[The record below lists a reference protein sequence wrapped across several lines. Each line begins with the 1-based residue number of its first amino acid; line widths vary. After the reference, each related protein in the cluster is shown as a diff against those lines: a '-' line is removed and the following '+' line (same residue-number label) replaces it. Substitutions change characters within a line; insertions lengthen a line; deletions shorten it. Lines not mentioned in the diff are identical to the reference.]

1 MGEEILKFIRS
12 YIDLSDEEAD
22 IIRESSHIELF
33 KKNDL
38 LLSKGEYARNH
49 FFILRGCVRTYYIID
64 GEEKTTEFYTENQT
78 VIPVSIVSKQP
89 SEYYIACLE
98 DSTIA
103 IGSEEKDQRL
113 IEKIPKLKN
122 LIMKSDTQ
130 VRIQNQVMFDN
141 FKNKNPEMR
150 YRFLLETRPDLF
162 NRVPL
167 HQLAT
172 YLGITPVSLSRLRKR
187 ILRKALIILS

>member
-12 YIDLSDEEAD
+12 YIDLSEEEAD
-22 IIRESSHIELF
+22 IVRESSHIETF
-33 KKNDL
+33 RRNDI
-38 LLSKGEYARNH
+38 LLSEGEYARNH
-49 FFILRGCVRTYYIID
+49 FFIIKGCVRTYYIID
-64 GEEKTTEFYTENQT
+64 GEEKTTEFYTENQS
-78 VIPVSIVSKQP
+78 VIPVGIVSKQP

-103 IGSEEKDQRL
+103 IGSEVKDQEL

-167 HQLAT
+167 QQLAT

-187 ILRKALIILS
+187 ISGRH

>member
-1 MGEEILKFIRS
+1 MEEEILKFIRS
-12 YIDLSDEEAD
+12 YIDLSEEEAD
-22 IIRESSHIELF
+22 IVRESSHIETF
-33 KKNDL
+33 RKNDI
-38 LLSKGEYARNH
+38 LLSEGEYARNY
-49 FFILRGCVRTYYIID
+49 FFIIKGCVRTYYIID
-64 GEEKTTEFYTENQT
+64 GEEKTTEFYTENQS

-103 IGSEEKDQRL
+103 IGSEEKDLKL

-150 YRFLLETRPDLF
+150 YQFLLDTRPDLF

-167 HQLAT
+167 KQLAT

-187 ILRKALIILS
+187 ISRRH